1 MLFSKL
7 EGMEV
12 IDKNG
17 ERVGL
22 VKDIDFD
29 TKGKI
34 KFIITT
40 PAGIL
45 GKVVN
50 LEIKIPFKLVTSI
63 GDVIYVDA
71 TLDELKKA

>member
-1 MLFSKL
+1 MLFSKF
-7 EGMEV
+7 EGLEV

-22 VKDIDFD
+22 VKDVDFD
-29 TKGKI
+29 SKGKI
-34 KFIITT
+34 KFIIVI

-50 LEIKIPFKLVTSI
+50 LQIKVPFKLVTSI
-63 GDVIYVDA
+63 GDVVYVDA